1 MSLEK
6 VRQQAQLSFC
16 ENGKN
21 IEVGDLKGFPITLA
35 ELKSTN
41 SESHYVVETF
51 DSGLTGVV
59 YHLQFANRHWTLK
72 LKRSASL
79 VNNVDGQ
86 TSFLNEVQRRHDFS
100 VLKQTKA
107 ADFNHIIETKFA
119 SYTEGII
126 LSPWIVGAPPQRF
139 NKTIF
144 EQIFTCICNLELNGF
159 FEWDLSPGNILLDN
173 NNRIKL
179 FDFGY
184 MYQFNP
190 LKHFNSNGQDTPL
203 FHGIE
208 RFETRFFFDY
218 LLKNPLQL
226 SKEELFELYRLEKQC
241 ALQAYLLK
249 LQNLKNAAADASVLS
264 HQNNINLKWE
274 KALSNEE
281 ALRELYLVENYRS
294 NVLDLLDDLHG
305 QSCNIYTLKKA
316 DLILSFIHDY
326 FIQLL
331 NNNAFFFGDEKLN
344 QEQLIVK
351 YTELR
356 NQAIS
361 FQLGSEK

>member
-6 VRQQAQLSFC
+6 VRQQAQLNFC
-16 ENGKN
+16 ESGKN
-21 IEVGDLKGFPITLA
+21 IEVGDLKDFPITLA
-35 ELKSTN
+35 ELKSTR

-59 YHLQFANRHWTLK
+59 YHLQVANKHWALK
-72 LKRSASL
+72 LKRPASL
-79 VNNVDGQ
+79 VNNIDGQ
-86 TSFLNEVQRRHDFS
+86 TSFLNEMQRRYDFT

-107 ADFNHIIETKFA
+107 ADFSYIIDTKFA
-119 SYTEGII
+119 SYSDGII
-126 LSPWIVGAPPQRF
+126 LSPWIVGDPPQCF
-139 NKTIF
+139 NKAIF
-144 EQIFTCICNLELNGF
+144 EQIFTSICNLELNGF

-226 SKEELFELYRLEKQC
+226 SNEALFELYRLEKIC
-241 ALQAYLLK
+241 ALQAYQLK
-249 LQNLKNAAADASVLS
+249 LQNLKNAAADVSVIT
-264 HQNNINLKWE
+264 HQNNINRRWE

-281 ALRELYLVENYRS
+281 ALKELYLVESYRS

-316 DLILSFIHDY
+316 DLVLSFIQRHFILLFNHD
-326 FIQLL
+326 
-331 NNNAFFFGDEKLN
+331 AFFFGDEKLN
-344 QEQLIVK
+344 QDQLLVK

-356 NQAIS
+356 NQAVS
-361 FQLGSEK
+361 FQLSS